1 MQRSRS
7 VGHTLLTLFA
17 SSLFALALDACDAR
31 LEAQRTETVRT
42 ETPLRVA
49 STWWSAPSLKAGI
62 RSLHGRV
69 ENSTDSVW
77 SNVQVSI
84 EFTDAHGESLYV
96 TTVPIGSIEPRA
108 SLEFATGA
116 LPSQPI
122 GYAIRGLSGSSVTE
136 RRKVVSR

>member
-1 MQRSRS
+1 MRKSRS
-7 VGHTLLTLFA
+7 AGQTLMTLLA
-17 SSLFALALDACDAR
+17 SSLFALALDACDAKLAAR
-31 LEAQRTETVRT
+31 HTLAQRT

-49 STWWSAPSLKAGI
+49 STWWSPTALKAGI

-108 SLEFATGA
+108 SLEFATGS
-116 LPSQPI
+116 LPNQPI

-136 RRKVVSR
+136 RRKVVAR